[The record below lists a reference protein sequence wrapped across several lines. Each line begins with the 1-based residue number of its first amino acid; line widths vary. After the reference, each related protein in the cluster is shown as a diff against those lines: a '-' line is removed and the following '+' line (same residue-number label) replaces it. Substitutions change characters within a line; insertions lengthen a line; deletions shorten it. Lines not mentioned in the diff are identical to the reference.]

1 MKIRAAGLLDLAR
14 IEEMH
19 RSSDIKLSEAAPP
32 AARLWTLLS
41 STLSALL
48 PLSQETLMYVA
59 EENGKV
65 VGFIQ
70 ASGQPLGLDL
80 RRARVLQVLNLQ
92 VADGSDSDEVAPA
105 LVQHLCNQ
113 ALERGALRLFVR
125 LPDRDPLL
133 PAFRVQGFR
142 QYATEQVVYAEKPR
156 QRSDHYPEGLR
167 PVKRG
172 DDRKVYQLYRKVTP
186 QGVSQL
192 EAPTYRE
199 WKALHPSEWTG
210 ALGPRGADKQE
221 HVVDRVEVV
230 GWVRMQRGSGARP
243 DTLQFMALPE
253 SPLPAELADF
263 GISLLGDSAAPAWSS
278 LRHYDSHMI
287 DALRGRGFT
296 VLLTQLLLVK
306 GWRCACPSRCGKKD
320 WCPRSVKW
328 LKHGAKLAPPT
339 GTKRSSCSRAPCRPT
354 WPARCMSA

>member
-1 MKIRAAGLLDLAR
+1 LKIRPAGLLDLSR

-19 RSSDIKLSEAAPP
+19 RSSEIKVSAAAPP
-32 AARLWTLLS
+32 AARLWSLLS

-70 ASGQPLGLDL
+70 ASGQPISLDL
-80 RRARVLQVLNLQ
+80 RRARVLQVLNLE
-92 VADGSDSDEVAPA
+92 VAEGVDSDEIAPA
-105 LVQHLCNQ
+105 LVQHLCKQ

-125 LPDRDPLL
+125 VPERDALL
-133 PAFRVQGFR
+133 PAFRLQGFR

-156 QRSDHYPEGLR
+156 PRSDQYPQGLR
-167 PVKRG
+167 AWKRG
-172 DDRKVYQLYRKVTP
+172 DDRGLYHLYRKVTP

-199 WKALHPSEWTG
+199 WKAMHANELTG
-210 ALGPRGADKQE
+210 GE
-221 HVVDRVEVV
+221 VVDRIEVV

-253 SPLPAELADF
+253 NPLPSELADY
-263 GISLLGDSAAPAWSS
+263 GISLLGDSESPVWSS

-287 DALRGRGFT
+287 DALRGRGFS

-306 GWRCACPSRCGKKD
+306 ELAVRVPKAVREKGLVPSFG
-320 WCPRSVKW
+320 
-328 LKHGAKLAPPT
+328 
-339 GTKRSSCSRAPCRPT
+339 
-354 WPARCMSA
+354 

>member
-1 MKIRAAGLLDLAR
+1 MKVRTAGLLDIAR

-19 RSSDIKLSEAAPP
+19 RSSEIRLSEAAPP
-32 AARLWTLLS
+32 AARLWSLLS

-48 PLSQETLMYVA
+48 PLSQDTLMYVA
-59 EENGKV
+59 EESGKV

-92 VADGSDSDEVAPA
+92 VADESDPDEVAPA

-125 LPDRDPLL
+125 LPDRDALL

-142 QYATEQVVYAEKPR
+142 QYATEQVVYADKPI
-156 QRSDHYPEGLR
+156 QRGKQFPDGLR
-167 PVKRG
+167 QARRG
-172 DDRKVYQLYRKVTP
+172 DDRNLYQLYRKVTP

-199 WKALHPSEWTG
+199 WRALHSGELAG
-210 ALGPRGADKQE
+210 G

-230 GWVRMQRGSGARP
+230 GWVRMQRGGEARP
-243 DTLQFMALPE
+243 ATLQFMALPE
-253 SPLPAELADF
+253 GPLTVELADF
-263 GISLLGDSAAPAWSS
+263 GISLLRGSDAPAWSS

-287 DALRGRGFT
+287 DALRGRGFS

-306 GWRCACPSRCGKKD
+306 ELAVRVPKPVREKGLVPSFG
-320 WCPRSVKW
+320 
-328 LKHGAKLAPPT
+328 
-339 GTKRSSCSRAPCRPT
+339 
-354 WPARCMSA
+354 

>member
-1 MKIRAAGLLDLAR
+1 MKLRAAGLLDLAR

-19 RSSDIKLSEAAPP
+19 RSSDVKLSEAAPP
-32 AARLWTLLS
+32 AARLWSLLS

-59 EENGKV
+59 EENGRV

-92 VADGSDSDEVAPA
+92 VADGVDSDDVAPA
-105 LVQHLCNQ
+105 LVQHLSNQ

-133 PAFRVQGFR
+133 PAFRLQSFR
-142 QYATEQVVYAEKPR
+142 QYATEQVVYSERPER
-156 QRSDHYPEGLR
+156 RSDQYPDGLR
-167 PVKRG
+167 PTKRG
-172 DDRKVYQLYRKVTP
+172 DDRRLYQLYRKVTP

-199 WKALHPSEWTG
+199 WRALHTG
-210 ALGPRGADKQE
+210 ELTGG

-230 GWVRMQRGSGARP
+230 GWVRMQRGSNARP

-253 SPLPAELADF
+253 SPLPSELADF
-263 GISLLGDSAAPAWSS
+263 GISLLGDSEAPAWSS

-287 DALRGRGFT
+287 DALRGRGFN
-296 VLLTQLLLVK
+296 VLLTQLLLVRELALKVPKPVREK
-306 GWRCACPSRCGKKD
+306 GLVPSFG
-320 WCPRSVKW
+320 
-328 LKHGAKLAPPT
+328 
-339 GTKRSSCSRAPCRPT
+339 
-354 WPARCMSA
+354 

>member
-1 MKIRAAGLLDLAR
+1 LKIRPAGLLDLSR

-19 RSSDIKLSEAAPP
+19 RSSEIKVSAAAPP
-32 AARLWTLLS
+32 AARLWSLLS

-70 ASGQPLGLDL
+70 ASGQPISLDL
-80 RRARVLQVLNLQ
+80 RRARVLQVLNLE
-92 VADGSDSDEVAPA
+92 VADGADSDDVAPA

-125 LPDRDPLL
+125 VPERDPLL
-133 PAFRVQGFR
+133 PAFRLQGFR

-156 QRSDHYPEGLR
+156 PRSDQFPEGLR
-167 PVKRG
+167 PWKRG
-172 DDRKVYQLYRKVTP
+172 DDRGLYHLYRKVTP

-199 WKALHPSEWTG
+199 WKAMHATELTG
-210 ALGPRGADKQE
+210 GE
-221 HVVDRVEVV
+221 VVDRVEVV
-230 GWVRMQRGSGARP
+230 AWVRMQRGSGARP
-243 DTLQFMALPE
+243 NTLQFMALPE
-253 SPLPAELADF
+253 SPLPSELADY
-263 GISLLGDSAAPAWSS
+263 GISLLGDSESPAWSS

-287 DALRGRGFT
+287 DALRGRGFS

-306 GWRCACPSRCGKKD
+306 ELAVRVPKTVREKGLVPSFG
-320 WCPRSVKW
+320 
-328 LKHGAKLAPPT
+328 
-339 GTKRSSCSRAPCRPT
+339 
-354 WPARCMSA
+354 

>member
-1 MKIRAAGLLDLAR
+1 MRVRAAGLLDLAK

-19 RSSDIKLSEAAPP
+19 RSSDIRLSEAAPP
-32 AARLWTLLS
+32 AARLWSLFS

-65 VGFIQ
+65 LGFIQ
-70 ASGQPLGLDL
+70 ASGQPLSLDL

-92 VADGSDSDEVAPA
+92 VADEADSDEVAPA

-125 LPDRDPLL
+125 LPDRDALL
-133 PAFRVQGFR
+133 PAFRLQGFR
-142 QYATEQVVYAEKPR
+142 QYATEQVVYAEAPK
-156 QRSDHYPEGLR
+156 QRGDQYPTGLR
-167 PVKRG
+167 PAKRG
-172 DDRKVYQLYRKVTP
+172 DDRRLYQLYRKVTP

-199 WKALHPSEWTG
+199 WRALHTG
-210 ALGPRGADKQE
+210 ELSGGE
-221 HVVDRVEVV
+221 VVDRIEVV
-230 GWVRMQRGSGARP
+230 GWVRMQRGTGARP
-243 DTLQFMALPE
+243 DTLQFMVLPE
-253 SPLPAELADF
+253 HPLPAELADY
-263 GISLLGDSAAPAWSS
+263 GISLLRGSDAPVWSS

-287 DALRGRGFT
+287 DALRGRGFN

-306 GWRCACPSRCGKKD
+306 ELAVRVPKPVREKGLVPSFG
-320 WCPRSVKW
+320 
-328 LKHGAKLAPPT
+328 
-339 GTKRSSCSRAPCRPT
+339 
-354 WPARCMSA
+354 

>member
-1 MKIRAAGLLDLAR
+1 MRVRAAGLLDLAK

-19 RSSDIKLSEAAPP
+19 RSSDIRLSEAAPP

-59 EENGKV
+59 EDGGKV
-65 VGFIQ
+65 IGFIQ

-92 VADGSDSDEVAPA
+92 VADGADSEEVAPA

-125 LPDRDPLL
+125 LPDRDTLL
-133 PAFRVQGFR
+133 PAFRTQGFR
-142 QYATEQVVYAEKPR
+142 QYTTEQVVYADSPT
-156 QRSDHYPEGLR
+156 QGSQQYPDGLR
-167 PVKRG
+167 SVKRG
-172 DDRKVYQLYRKVTP
+172 DDRSLYQLYRKVTP

-199 WKALHPSEWTG
+199 WKALHAGELAG
-210 ALGPRGADKQE
+210 G

-230 GWVRMQRGSGARP
+230 GWVRMQRGGGARP
-243 DTLQFMALPE
+243 DTLQFMAMPE
-253 SPLPAELADF
+253 NPLPAELADF
-263 GISLLGDSAAPAWSS
+263 GISLLGESEAPAWSS

-306 GWRCACPSRCGKKD
+306 ELALRVPKPVREKGLVPSLG
-320 WCPRSVKW
+320 
-328 LKHGAKLAPPT
+328 
-339 GTKRSSCSRAPCRPT
+339 
-354 WPARCMSA
+354 

>member
-1 MKIRAAGLLDLAR
+1 MKVRTAGLLDIAR

-19 RSSDIKLSEAAPP
+19 RSSEIRLSEAAPP
-32 AARLWTLLS
+32 AARLWSLLS

-48 PLSQETLMYVA
+48 PLSQDTLMYVA
-59 EENGKV
+59 EESGKV

-92 VADGSDSDEVAPA
+92 VADESDPDEVAPA

-125 LPDRDPLL
+125 LPDRDALL
-133 PAFRVQGFR
+133 PAFRLQGFR
-142 QYATEQVVYAEKPR
+142 QYATEQVVYADKPI
-156 QRSDHYPEGLR
+156 QRGKQFPDGLR
-167 PVKRG
+167 PARRG
-172 DDRKVYQLYRKVTP
+172 DDRNLYQLYRKVTP

-199 WKALHPSEWTG
+199 WRALHSGELAG
-210 ALGPRGADKQE
+210 G

-230 GWVRMQRGSGARP
+230 GWVRMQRGGEARP
-243 DTLQFMALPE
+243 ATLQFMALPE
-253 SPLPAELADF
+253 GPLTVELADF
-263 GISLLGDSAAPAWSS
+263 GISLLGGSDAPAWSS

-287 DALRGRGFT
+287 DALRGRGFS

-306 GWRCACPSRCGKKD
+306 ELAVRVPKPVREKGLVPSFG
-320 WCPRSVKW
+320 
-328 LKHGAKLAPPT
+328 
-339 GTKRSSCSRAPCRPT
+339 
-354 WPARCMSA
+354 

>member
-1 MKIRAAGLLDLAR
+1 MKVRAAGLLDLAR

-19 RSSDIKLSEAAPP
+19 RSSDIRLSEAAPP
-32 AARLWTLLS
+32 AARLWSLLS

-59 EENGKV
+59 EDNGKV

-92 VADGSDSDEVAPA
+92 VADGSDSDEVAPV
-105 LVQHLCNQ
+105 LVEHLCNQ

-125 LPDRDPLL
+125 LPERDSLL
-133 PAFRVQGFR
+133 PAFRLQGFR
-142 QYATEQVVYAEKPR
+142 QYATEVVVYADKPVM
-156 QRSDHYPEGLR
+156 RSDQFPEGLR

-172 DDRKVYQLYRKVTP
+172 DNRMLYQLYRKVTP

-199 WKALHPSEWTG
+199 WMAMHGGDWTG
-210 ALGPRGADKQE
+210 RLSARGSDKQE
-221 HVVDRVEVV
+221 LVVDRIEVV
-230 GWVRMQRGSGARP
+230 GWVKVERGSGTRP
-243 DTLQFMALPE
+243 DTLEFLALPE
-253 SPLPAELADF
+253 QPLPGELADF
-263 GISLLGDSAAPAWSS
+263 GLSMLGDSEAPAWSS

-287 DALRGRGFT
+287 DALRGRGFS

-306 GWRCACPSRCGKKD
+306 ELAVRVPVREKGLVPSFG
-320 WCPRSVKW
+320 
-328 LKHGAKLAPPT
+328 
-339 GTKRSSCSRAPCRPT
+339 
-354 WPARCMSA
+354 

>member
-1 MKIRAAGLLDLAR
+1 MKIRTAGLLDLTR

-19 RSSDIKLSEAAPP
+19 RSSDIRVSEAAPP
-32 AARLWTLLS
+32 AARLWSLLS
-41 STLSALL
+41 STLSAFL

-70 ASGQPLGLDL
+70 ASGQPLSLDL

-92 VADGSDSDEVAPA
+92 VADGADSDEVAPA

-133 PAFRVQGFR
+133 PAFRLQGFR
-142 QYATEQVVYAEKPR
+142 QYATEQVVYSEKPR
-156 QRSDHYPEGLR
+156 QRSDQYPDGLR
-167 PVKRG
+167 PFRRG
-172 DDRKVYQLYRKVTP
+172 DDRRLYQLYRKVTP

-199 WKALHPSEWTG
+199 WKAMHPGEWTAG
-210 ALGPRGADKQE
+210 LGPRGADKQE
-221 HVVDRVEVV
+221 HVVDRIELV
-230 GWVRMQRGSGARP
+230 GWVRMQRGTGARP

-253 SPLPAELADF
+253 NPLPAELADY
-263 GISLLGDSAAPAWSS
+263 GISLLSDSEAPAWSS

-287 DALRGRGFT
+287 DALRGRGFN

-306 GWRCACPSRCGKKD
+306 ELALRVPKPVREKGLVPSYG
-320 WCPRSVKW
+320 
-328 LKHGAKLAPPT
+328 
-339 GTKRSSCSRAPCRPT
+339 
-354 WPARCMSA
+354 